1 MALGLQTESTGGGT
15 ITPIVKWDA
24 KAGDFIKVDREN
36 DGSGWVKNETEIN
49 FPISFVMDFANMQVG
64 WLSFEGGAP
73 DFQLVKLGDRMPP
86 KPSDEHKQC
95 FRVKIASG
103 DLGVREFSHSAKTVM
118 RAMDGLH
125 DQFVAGE
132 AANAGKVPVVTIA
145 GTETVKIDTPQG
157 ELRFKVPEWS
167 ITQWTDRPALLDGG
181 GATPEPT
188 VTAPQQSAPD
198 AGASAPA
205 GSPPPVM
212 GGGKPLF

>member
-1 MALGLQTESTGGGT
+1 MALGLQTESSGGGD

-24 KAGDFIKVDREN
+24 KAGDLIKVDREN
-36 DGSGWVKNETEIN
+36 DGSGWVKNETEMTL
-49 FPISFVMDFANMQVG
+49 PISFAMDFDNMQIG
-64 WLSFEGGAP
+64 WLSFATGAP
-73 DFQLVKLGDRMPP
+73 DFQLVNLGERMPP
-86 KPSDEHKQC
+86 KPTDDHKQC

-103 DLGVREFSHSAKTVM
+103 DLGLREFSHSAKTVM
-118 RAMDGLH
+118 RAMDKLH
-125 DQFVAGE
+125 DEFVAGQ
-132 AANAGKVPVVTIA
+132 AANAGKTPVVTIG

-167 ITQWTDRPALLDGG
+167 ITQWIDRPAMFDGG
-181 GATPEPT
+181 GATAEPT
-188 VTAPQQSAPD
+188 VTEPQQSAPD

>member
-1 MALGLQTESTGGGT
+1 MALGLQTESSGGGD

-24 KAGDFIKVDREN
+24 KAGDLIKVDREN
-36 DGSGWVKNETEIN
+36 DGSGWVKNETEMTL
-49 FPISFVMDFANMQVG
+49 PISFAMDFDNMQIG
-64 WLSFEGGAP
+64 WLSFATGAP
-73 DFQLVKLGDRMPP
+73 DFQLVNLGERMPP
-86 KPSDEHKQC
+86 KPSDDHKQC

-103 DLGVREFSHSAKTVM
+103 DLGLREFSHSAKTVM
-118 RAMDGLH
+118 RAMDKLH
-125 DQFVAGE
+125 DQFVDGQ
-132 AANAGKVPVVTIA
+132 AANAGKTPVVTIG

-167 ITQWTDRPALLDGG
+167 ITQWIDRPAMFDGG
-181 GATPEPT
+181 GATAEPT
-188 VTAPQQSAPD
+188 MTEPQQSAPD

>member
-1 MALGLQTESTGGGT
+1 MALGLQTESSGGGD

-24 KAGDFIKVDREN
+24 KAGDLIKVDREN
-36 DGSGWVKNETEIN
+36 DGSGWVKNETEMTL
-49 FPISFVMDFANMQVG
+49 PISFAMDFDNMQIG
-64 WLSFEGGAP
+64 WLSFATGAP
-73 DFQLVKLGDRMPP
+73 DFQLVNLGERMPP
-86 KPSDEHKQC
+86 KPSDDHKQC

-103 DLGVREFSHSAKTVM
+103 DLGLREFSHSAKTVM
-118 RAMDGLH
+118 RAMDKLH
-125 DQFVAGE
+125 DQFVDGQ
-132 AANAGKVPVVTIA
+132 AANAGKTPVVTIG

-167 ITQWTDRPALLDGG
+167 ITQWIDRPAMFDGG
-181 GATPEPT
+181 GATAKPT
-188 VTAPQQSAPD
+188 MTEPQQSAPD